1 VELQTNSRWSSWAL
15 IEEQKKGFQPEGDR
29 NSTGRPTQSINLD
42 PWRVSGTEL
51 PTKKHTWTGP
61 RPPCSYVA
69 DVQLGLHVGPEQL
82 ERELSSKQLAVCGI
96 CSSSWAVLSGLS
108 GRGST

>member
-1 VELQTNSRWSSWAL
+1 MELQTNSRWSSWAL

-29 NSTGRPTQSINLD
+29 NSTGRPTQSTNLD

-69 DVQLGLHVGPEQL
+69 DVHLDLHTGPEQL
-82 ERELSSKQLAVCGI
+82 EEGLSQNLLPIHGI
-96 CSSSWAVLSGLS
+96 SFTSWATFSGLS
-108 GRGST
+108 GRGSI